1 MGGGAE
7 VTQPNDGIEIL
18 KSTLRH
24 INAQTVR
31 NEPKPSR
38 TIGIPQQK
46 VGRVDSVVGLDNEAV
61 LKK

>member
-7 VTQPNDGIEIL
+7 VTQPNDGTEIL
-18 KSTLRH
+18 NSTLRH

-38 TIGIPQQK
+38 KIGIPKKK